1 MVYVLKRKKF
11 MSTKKTII
19 INLISLIIFAILGFG
34 LFSFYQYATR
44 YEKENKTLK
53 EIIARLTAD
62 TRIAEALVSDVTYDP
77 LFNKH
82 KTTIKFLEYDTKGN
96 PLKPQYFTFFGN
108 IIQFQSLVVRFD
120 DFYVKNGDALR
131 GKSAYLFGKVF
142 FLDGAYTQEYDIAKV
157 KEIPEGYKIDGNINS
172 YEVKFWTR
180 FWEYALDPRLAKSNG
195 IKNAQIEAPG
205 TKFIP
210 GMIYTIKIE
219 HDGGMRIDAS
229 PIPNILKGEKIP
241 GQ

>member
-1 MVYVLKRKKF
+1 MPEKKSF
-11 MSTKKTII
+11 LSGISSFII
-19 INLISLIIFAILGFG
+19 LALILVG
-34 LFSFYQYATR
+34 LFAFYQYATR
-44 YEKENKTLK
+44 FEQENKTLK

-62 TRIAEALVSDVTYDP
+62 TRIAEALVSDVSWDP
-77 LFNKH
+77 LLNKH

-96 PLKPQYFTFFGN
+96 PLKPRYFVFFGN

-120 DFYVKNGDALR
+120 DSLVKNGDALR
-131 GKSAYLFGKVF
+131 GKSAALFWKVF
-142 FLDGAYTQEYDIAKV
+142 FLDGANTQEYDITKI

-172 YEVKFWTR
+172 YEVKFWYR
-180 FWEYALDPRLAKSNG
+180 FWEYALNPSTAKSNG

-219 HDGGMRIDAS
+219 HNGGIRIDAAV
-229 PIPNILKGEKIP
+229 IANILKGEKIP

>member
-1 MVYVLKRKKF
+1 MPDKKNILNNVL
-11 MSTKKTII
+11 
-19 INLISLIIFAILGFG
+19 SLIIFGAIAFG
-34 LFSFYQYATR
+34 LFSIYQYATR
-44 YEKENKTLK
+44 HEKENKILK
-53 EIIARLTAD
+53 EIIERLSAD
-62 TRIAEALVSDVTYDP
+62 TRIAEALVSEVSYDP
-77 LFNKH
+77 LLNKH
-82 KTTIKFLEYDTKGN
+82 KTTIKFLEYDTKGS

-120 DFYVKNGDALR
+120 DFYVKNGDGLR
-131 GKSAYLFGKVF
+131 GKSVYLFWKVF
-142 FLDGAYTQEYDIAKV
+142 FLDGANTQEYEIARI
-157 KEIPEGYKIDGNINS
+157 KEIPEGYKMEGSSNS
-172 YEVKFWTR
+172 YEVEFWKR
-180 FWEYALDPRLAKSNG
+180 FWEYALDPRLAQSNG

-219 HDGGMRIDAS
+219 HDGGIRIDAS

>member
-1 MVYVLKRKKF
+1 MSDKKNIF
-11 MSTKKTII
+11 K
-19 INLISLIIFAILGFG
+19 NFISLIIFGVLAFG
-34 LFSFYQYATR
+34 LFSFYQYTTR

-53 EIIARLTAD
+53 EIIERLTAQS
-62 TRIAEALVSDVTYDP
+62 RIAEVLVSDVRWDP
-77 LFNKH
+77 LLNKH

-108 IIQFQSLVVRFD
+108 IIQFQSIVVRFD
-120 DFYVKNGDALR
+120 DFYIKNGDSLR
-131 GKSAYLFGKVF
+131 GKSAYLFWKVF
-142 FLDGAYTQEYDIAKV
+142 FLDGANTQEYEITKV
-157 KEIPEGYKIDGNINS
+157 KEIPEGYKIEGSSNS

-180 FWEYALDPRLAKSNG
+180 FWEYALNLRLAKSNG

-219 HDGGMRIDAS
+219 HAGGIRIDAS
-229 PIPNILKGEKIP
+229 PIPNILKGEKILA
-241 GQ
+241 Q